1 MYIIP
6 PFLIKL
12 LHICEFIALFFGL
25 LKFKKIKT
33 TYWKWFVFYLIY
45 IFIYELI
52 SYYLKYGFKIKIGYY
67 LSMVAIP
74 IEFVFIYW
82 LYAYKSL
89 KNRKLFWVF
98 TFLFLGS
105 LFGEEILNNS
115 DFTFKSFN
123 NTIGTFLLLIL
134 VILEFIRQIKSD
146 RIIHFKS
153 DKMFYINTGVILFYI
168 GNMPFFGLYQII
180 LKHPSIWNNYYIYFM
195 ISNCLMYLLFA
206 ASFIWGKPK

>member
-6 PFLIKL
+6 PLLIKL
-12 LHICEFIALFFGL
+12 LHICEFITLFIGV
-25 LKFKKIKT
+25 LKFKKIKA

-45 IFIYELI
+45 IFIY
-52 SYYLKYGFKIKIGYY
+52 
-67 LSMVAIP
+67 
-74 IEFVFIYW
+74 W

-89 KNRKLFWVF
+89 KNKRLFWIF
-98 TFLFLGS
+98 TFLFLSS

-115 DFTFKSFN
+115 NFTFKSFN

-146 RIIHFKS
+146 RIIHFYS
-153 DKMFYINTGVILFYI
+153 DKMFYINIGVILFYI

-180 LKHPSIWNNYYIYFM
+180 LKYPSIWNNYYIYFM
-195 ISNCLMYLLFA
+195 ISNSIMYLLFA